1 MSVLQW
7 VEWAEPIAYGA
18 LALKPWEFSE
28 LQPQE
33 FLAMLQGYTWRK
45 EQQEDLLAY
54 FTAGIMNLFG
64 KSLVQLITPAELV
77 APIRQNET
85 SEERT
90 RDEVYLRETF
100 KELLK

>member
-18 LALKPWEFSE
+18 LALKPWEFSK

-33 FLAMLQGYTWRK
+33 FIALLQGYTWRK
-45 EQQEDLLAY
+45 EQQEELLAY

-64 KSLVQLITPAELV
+64 RSLVQPITPEELIS
-77 APIRQNET
+77 PIRNPGENED
-85 SEERT
+85 RV